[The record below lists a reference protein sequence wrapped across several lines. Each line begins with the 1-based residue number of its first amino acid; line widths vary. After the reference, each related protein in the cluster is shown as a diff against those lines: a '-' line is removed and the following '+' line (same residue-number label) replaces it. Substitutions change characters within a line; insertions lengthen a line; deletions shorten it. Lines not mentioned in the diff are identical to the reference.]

1 MRKKLLSMQS
11 AYIEALRYMPDDCK
25 DAKKAIADCLLAIAE
40 ALTSALAN
48 NE

>member
-1 MRKKLLSMQS
+1 MRKKLLSLQI

-25 DAKKAIADCLLAIAE
+25 DAKKAIADCLLAIADALVSAE
-40 ALTSALAN
+40 AS